1 MCYLVKS
8 KKLNNGCIPVFYS
21 LLQSSMLF
29 PSTHML
35 INHKKVRIGAGEE
48 LVAWEHERF
57 SLRRIPAATVS
68 RMSLHTDPRRKA
80 MFSQT

>member
-1 MCYLVKS
+1 
-8 KKLNNGCIPVFYS
+8 
-21 LLQSSMLF
+21 
-29 PSTHML
+29 ML